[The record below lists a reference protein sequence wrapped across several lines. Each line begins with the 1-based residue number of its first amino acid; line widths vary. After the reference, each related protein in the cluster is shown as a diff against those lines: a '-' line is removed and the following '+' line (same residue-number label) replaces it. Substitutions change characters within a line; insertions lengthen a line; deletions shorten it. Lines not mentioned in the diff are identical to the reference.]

1 MAAISSSKKSHCK
14 IFWAK
19 IFFKSKGQE
28 AEICHTKK
36 MDTLYF
42 PRKYFFLLKKLA
54 NANSADWP
62 EACCEGLVHSQMAI
76 RGQPIIIIINIHQQ
90 HHYHH
95 REEYTW
101 DKVTK
106 LLLDNFHYAT
116 LNMVAMNFL
125 WIIWFCRG
133 NVALTAAIFGY
144 NV

>member
-1 MAAISSSKKSHCK
+1 MAAISSSKKSYCK

-19 IFFKSKGQE
+19 IFFKAKRQE
-28 AEICHTKK
+28 AERHKGTKNGHSI
-36 MDTLYF
+36 F
-42 PRKYFFLLKKLA
+42 PKNFIFLLKKLA

-62 EACCEGLVHSQMAI
+62 EACWEGLVHSQMAI
-76 RGQPIIIIINIHQQ
+76 RGQPIIIIINIHQR

-95 REEYTW
+95 REEYAR
-101 DKVTK
+101 DKLTK

-133 NVALTAAIFGY
+133 NVTLKAAIFVY